1 MIVIEKIYNY
11 INISLKCLF
20 AGEDLSVLIV
30 GGDTPHIGSVTI
42 YSKYEGV
49 KSIILKNHKDYII
62 SEKFIEDIKDIVNGN
77 IVVSCGIHVDNI
89 TREQLNIVNKISEE
103 IFREFKEKFE
113 NIVLQ
118 KKNL

>member
-1 MIVIEKIYNY
+1 MIVIEKNYNY

-20 AGEDLSVLIV
+20 AGEDLSVLID
-30 GGDTPHIGSVTI
+30 GGDTPHVGAVTI
-42 YSKYEGV
+42 YTKDEGV
-49 KSIILKNHKDYII
+49 KSIVFKNHKDYII
-62 SEKFIEDIKDIVNGN
+62 SEKFIEYIKDSVNGN

-103 IFREFKEKFE
+103 IFKEFKEKFE
-113 NIVLQ
+113 NIAMQ